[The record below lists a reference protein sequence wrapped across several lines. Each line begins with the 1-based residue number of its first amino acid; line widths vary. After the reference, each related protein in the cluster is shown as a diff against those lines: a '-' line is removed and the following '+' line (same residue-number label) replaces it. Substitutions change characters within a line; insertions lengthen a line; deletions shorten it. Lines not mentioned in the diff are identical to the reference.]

1 MKANAGNL
9 RQTPHTIIR
18 AIAHGRAGSSGR

>member
-1 MKANAGNL
+1 MRANAGNL

-18 AIAHGRAGSSGR
+18 AIAHWRARSSGW